1 MGGIIRPF
9 LFYEF
14 GGEIMNPKMQ
24 ELRKK
29 AMALPLLPG
38 VYIMHDKSG
47 EIIYIGKAKALKN
60 RVSQYFGSQNNHAE
74 KVRRMV
80 DNVDDF
86 EYIITDS
93 EFEALILE
101 CSLIKQHTPKYNILL
116 KDDKGYSYIRVSS
129 GDWGRLS
136 YVLQKKDDGA
146 QYIGPYKSSYY
157 VKSAVEEANKIFMLP
172 TCNRR
177 FPQDFRKGRPCLNYH
192 IKQCMAPCTGRV
204 KLKDYKESLAQALDF
219 LKGGSSNSIK
229 QLTAQMEEAAENLE
243 FERAAR
249 IRDKINAVKKM
260 GEKQKVVANKVLDED
275 VIASFTDD
283 GKICFQVFRFE
294 GGRLFD
300 RESFIFDSG
309 DSESE
314 YEEFLLGYYTIR
326 NDVPK
331 NIALDREFDGIE
343 ALAQWLSEKRGNKV
357 NVTVP
362 QRGEQAQLVS
372 MCRSNAAE
380 ALAQKK
386 GATVREYGVLEELKE
401 TLGLEKL
408 PEYIESY
415 DISNL
420 AGTENVAGMIVYKNG
435 KPLKSAYKKF
445 KIKGFEGQD
454 DYASMAEVISRRFDE
469 YYQSEDK
476 TEGFGKLPDL
486 ILLDG
491 GKGQVAAVKQVLE
504 RMNISV
510 PLFGMVKDDKHRTRA
525 VTGDGGEIAI
535 SSKRALFTFLSKM
548 QDEVHRFAIGYH
560 HARRSKNTFKSSL
573 TNIDGVGEVRAKSLL
588 KYFRTIDNIS
598 KADLTE
604 LENAPKMT
612 KDSAIAVYRYFHAED
627 ESQTGAL

>member
-1 MGGIIRPF
+1 
-9 LFYEF
+9 
-14 GGEIMNPKMQ
+14 MNPKMSV
-24 ELRKK
+24 LRKK

-38 VYIMHDKSG
+38 VYIMHNKSG
-47 EIIYIGKAKALKN
+47 EIIYIGKAVRLKN

-116 KDDKGYSYIRVSS
+116 KDDKGYSYIRVGA
-129 GDWGRLS
+129 GDWGKIS

-146 QYIGPYKSSYY
+146 TYIGPYKSSYY
-157 VKSAVEEANKIFMLP
+157 VKSAVEAANKIFMLP

-192 IKQCMAPCTGRV
+192 IKQCMAPCTGKI
-204 KLKDYKESLAQALDF
+204 KLKDYRESVEQALDF

-229 QLTAQMEEAAENLE
+229 QLTAEMEQAAEELE

-249 IRDKINAVKKM
+249 IRDKINAVKRM
-260 GEKQKVVANKVLDED
+260 SDKQKVVSNKVLDQD
-275 VIASFTDD
+275 VIASFSND
-283 GKICFQVFRFE
+283 GKTCFQVFRFE
-294 GGRLFD
+294 GGHLFD
-300 RESFIFDSG
+300 RESFVFDSG
-309 DSESE
+309 DSDSE
-314 YEEFLLGYYTIR
+314 TEEFILRYYTIR

-331 NIALDREFDGIE
+331 NIALDRDFDG
-343 ALAQWLSEKRGNKV
+343 AQSVGEWLSQKRGSKV
-357 NVTVP
+357 SITVP

-380 ALAQKK
+380 ALAQQK
-386 GATVREYGVLEELKE
+386 GATVREFGVLEELKD
-401 TLGLEKL
+401 TLGLSKL
-408 PEYIESY
+408 PEYIECY

-435 KPLKSAYKKF
+435 KPFKSGYKKF
-445 KIKGFEGQD
+445 KIKGFDGQD
-454 DYASMAEVISRRFDE
+454 DYASMAEVLTRRFKE
-469 YYQSEDK
+469 YYSADDDSQ
-476 TEGFGKLPDL
+476 GFGKLPDL

-491 GKGQVAAVKQVLE
+491 GKGQVSAVKQVLQN
-504 RMNISV
+504 MSINV
-510 PLFGMVKDDKHRTRA
+510 PLFGLVKDDKHRTRA
-525 VTGDGGEIAI
+525 ITGEGGEIAI
-535 SSKRALFTFLSKM
+535 NSKRALFTFLSKM

-560 HARRSKNTFKSSL
+560 HARRKKNTFKSSL
-573 TNIDGVGEVRAKSLL
+573 TSIDGVGEVRAKNLL

-598 KADLTE
+598 KADLAE
-604 LENAPKMT
+604 LESAPKMT
-612 KDSAIAVYRYFHAED
+612 KDVALNIYRYFHPQPED
-627 ESQTGAL
+627 ENLADNI

>member
-1 MGGIIRPF
+1 
-9 LFYEF
+9 
-14 GGEIMNPKMQ
+14 MNPKMQ

-129 GDWGRLS
+129 GDWGRIT
-136 YVLQKKDDGA
+136 YVLQKKDDGS

-204 KLKDYKESLAQALDF
+204 KLKDYKESLSQALDF

-314 YEEFLLGYYTIR
+314 YEEFLLSYYTIR

-331 NIALDREFDGIE
+331 NIALDKEFDGID
-343 ALAQWLSEKRGNKV
+343 AIVQWLSEKRGNKV

-386 GATVREYGVLEELKE
+386 GATVREFGVLEELKE

-469 YYQSEDK
+469 YYKAEDK

-598 KADLTE
+598 KADLAE

-612 KDSAIAVYRYFHAED
+612 KDSALAVYRYFHSED
-627 ESQTGAL
+627 GQTI

>member
-331 NIALDREFDGIE
+331 NIALDRNFDGIE
-343 ALAQWLSEKRGNKV
+343 AIAQWLSEKRGNKV

-469 YYQSEDK
+469 YYKAEDK

-612 KDSAIAVYRYFHAED
+612 KDSALAVYRYFHAED

>member
-1 MGGIIRPF
+1 
-9 LFYEF
+9 
-14 GGEIMNPKMQ
+14 MNPKLS

-38 VYIMHDKSG
+38 VYIMHDKSNA
-47 EIIYIGKAKALKN
+47 IIYIGKAKALKN
-60 RVSQYFGSQNNHAE
+60 RVSQYFGSQNNHTE

-80 DNVDDF
+80 DNVDWF

-116 KDDKGYSYIRVSS
+116 KDDKGYSYIRVSP
-129 GDWGRLS
+129 GDWQKLS

-146 QYIGPYKSSYY
+146 TYIGPYKSSYY

-172 TCNRR
+172 TCSRR
-177 FPQDFRKGRPCLNYH
+177 FPQDFGKARPCLNYH

-204 KLKDYKESLAQALDF
+204 KLADYQESVSQALDF
-219 LKGGSSNSIK
+219 LKGGSGNSIR

-249 IRDKINAVKKM
+249 LRDKINAVRRM
-260 GEKQKVVANKVLDED
+260 GDKQKVVANKVLDED
-275 VIASFTDD
+275 IIAGFSDE
-283 GKICFQVFRFE
+283 GKTCFQVFRFE

-300 RESFIFDSG
+300 RESFIVDSG
-309 DSESE
+309 DADT
-314 YEEFLLGYYTIR
+314 EEFLLRYYTLRSDI
-326 NDVPK
+326 PK
-331 NIALDREFDGIE
+331 QIALDTAPESLDDIGR
-343 ALAQWLSEKRGNKV
+343 WLSEKRGSKV
-357 NVTVP
+357 TLTVP

-380 ALAQKK
+380 ALAQQK
-386 GATVREYGVLEELKE
+386 GATVREYSVLGELQE
-401 TLGLEKL
+401 VLGLEKL

-435 KPLKSAYKKF
+435 KPLKSAYRKF
-445 KIKGFEGQD
+445 KIKGFDGQD
-454 DYASMAEVISRRFDE
+454 DYGSMKEVLTRRFEE
-469 YYQSEDK
+469 YQKAEPAD
-476 TEGFGKLPDL
+476 EGFGRLPDL

-491 GKGQVAAVKQVLE
+491 GRGQVRVVREVLQD
-504 RMNISV
+504 MGLDV
-510 PLFGMVKDDKHRTRA
+510 PLFGLVKDDKHRTRA
-525 VTGDGGEIAI
+525 VTDEGHEISVSA
-535 SSKRALFTFLSKM
+535 RRQLFAFLSKM

-560 HARRSKNTFKSSL
+560 HSRRSKNTFRSSL
-573 TNIDGVGEVRAKSLL
+573 TEIDGVGTVRAKALL

-598 KADLTE
+598 KADPEE
-604 LENAPKMT
+604 LEAAPKMT
-612 KDSAIAVYRYFHAED
+612 KDSAQAVFRYFHPE
-627 ESQTGAL
+627 EQ

>member
-1 MGGIIRPF
+1 
-9 LFYEF
+9 
-14 GGEIMNPKMQ
+14 MNPKMG

-38 VYIMHDKSG
+38 VYIMRDKSN

-80 DNVDDF
+80 ENVDRF

-101 CSLIKQHTPKYNILL
+101 CSLIKQHTPKYNSLL

-129 GDWGRLS
+129 GDWAKLS
-136 YVLQKKDDGA
+136 YVLQKQDDGA
-146 QYIGPYKSSYY
+146 TYIGPYKSSYY
-157 VKSAVEEANKIFMLP
+157 VKTAVEEANKIFMLP

-177 FPQDFRKGRPCLNYH
+177 FPQDFRKARPCLNYH

-204 KLKDYKESLAQALDF
+204 KLRDYRESLEQALDF

-229 QLTAQMEEAAENLE
+229 QLTAQMEEAAEKLE

-249 IRDKINAVKKM
+249 IRDKIAAVRRM
-260 GEKQKVVANKVLDED
+260 GDKQKVVANKVLDED
-275 VIASFTDD
+275 IIASFSDS
-283 GKICFQVFRFE
+283 GKTCFQVFRFE

-300 RESFIFDSG
+300 RESFIVDSG
-309 DSESE
+309 ESDT
-314 YEEFLLGYYTIR
+314 EEFLLRYYTMR
-326 NDVPK
+326 TDVPK
-331 NIALDREFDGIE
+331 NIALDREFESIAEIE
-343 ALAQWLSEKRGNKV
+343 RWLSEKRGSKV

-362 QRGEQAQLVS
+362 QRGEQAQLVN

-380 ALAQKK
+380 ALAQQK

-401 TLGLEKL
+401 ALGLDAL

-420 AGTENVAGMIVYKNG
+420 NGTENVAGMIVYQNG
-435 KPLKSAYKKF
+435 RPLKSAYRKF

-454 DYASMAEVISRRFDE
+454 DYASMAEVLTRRFEE
-469 YYQSEDK
+469 YYKEKESG
-476 TEGFGKLPDL
+476 EGFGRLPDL

-491 GKGQVAAVKQVLE
+491 GRGQVRAVQEVLD
-504 RMNISV
+504 RMKISV

-525 VTGDGGEIAI
+525 VTGDGGEISI
-535 SSKRALFTFLSKM
+535 QSKRQLFTFLSKM

-560 HARRSKNTFKSSL
+560 HSRRSKNTFKSSL
-573 TNIDGVGEVRAKSLL
+573 TGIEGIGEVRAKALL
-588 KYFRTIDNIS
+588 KYFRTVDNIS
-598 KADLTE
+598 KADLAE
-604 LENAPKMT
+604 LEAAPKMT
-612 KDSAIAVYRYFHAED
+612 KDSALAVYRYFHAE
-627 ESQTGAL
+627 EKPE

>member
-1 MGGIIRPF
+1 
-9 LFYEF
+9 
-14 GGEIMNPKMQ
+14 MNPKMQ

-116 KDDKGYSYIRVSS
+116 KDDKGYSYIRVSP
-129 GDWGRLS
+129 GDWGRLT

-204 KLKDYKESLAQALDF
+204 KLKDYKESLVQALDF
-219 LKGGSSNSIK
+219 LKGGSSNSIR

-249 IRDKINAVKKM
+249 IRDKINAVRKM

-314 YEEFLLGYYTIR
+314 YEEFLLSYYTIR

-331 NIALDREFDGIE
+331 NIALDKDFDSLEPI
-343 ALAQWLSEKRGNKV
+343 AQWLSEKRGNKV

-469 YYQSEDK
+469 YCKSEDK
-476 TEGFGKLPDL
+476 NEGFGRLPDL

-504 RMNISV
+504 RMNIDV

-598 KADLTE
+598 KADLAE

-612 KDSAIAVYRYFHAED
+612 KDSALAVYRYFHAED
-627 ESQTGAL
+627 EKQ

>member
-1 MGGIIRPF
+1 
-9 LFYEF
+9 
-14 GGEIMNPKMQ
+14 MQ

-204 KLKDYKESLAQALDF
+204 KLKDYRESLAQALDF

-283 GKICFQVFRFE
+283 GKVCFQVFRFE

-331 NIALDREFDGIE
+331 NIALDRNFDGID
-343 ALAQWLSEKRGNKV
+343 AIAQWLSEKRGNKV

-469 YYQSEDK
+469 YYKAEDK

-504 RMNISV
+504 RMSISV

-612 KDSAIAVYRYFHAED
+612 KDSALAVYRYFHAED
-627 ESQTGAL
+627 ERQTGAL

>member
-1 MGGIIRPF
+1 
-9 LFYEF
+9 
-14 GGEIMNPKMQ
+14 MQ

-116 KDDKGYSYIRVSS
+116 KDDKGYSYIRVSP
-129 GDWGRLS
+129 GDWGRIT

-204 KLKDYKESLAQALDF
+204 KLKDYKESLSQALDF

-300 RESFIFDSG
+300 RESFVFDSG

-314 YEEFLLGYYTIR
+314 YEEFLLSYYTIR

-331 NIALDREFDGIE
+331 NIALDREFDGID
-343 ALAQWLSEKRGNKV
+343 AIAQWLSEKRGNKV

-380 ALAQKK
+380 TLAQKK

-469 YYQSEDK
+469 YYKAEDK

-612 KDSAIAVYRYFHAED
+612 KDSALAVYRYFHASSEK
-627 ESQTGAL
+627 QT

>member
-1 MGGIIRPF
+1 
-9 LFYEF
+9 
-14 GGEIMNPKMQ
+14 MNPKLS

-38 VYIMHDKSG
+38 VYIMHDKSNA
-47 EIIYIGKAKALKN
+47 IIYIGKAKALKN

-80 DNVDDF
+80 DNVDWF

-116 KDDKGYSYIRVSS
+116 KDDKGYSYIRVSP
-129 GDWGRLS
+129 GDWQKLS

-146 QYIGPYKSSYY
+146 TYIGPYKSSYY

-172 TCNRR
+172 TCSRR
-177 FPQDFRKGRPCLNYH
+177 FPQDFGKARPCLNYH

-204 KLKDYKESLAQALDF
+204 KLADYQESVSQALDF
-219 LKGGSSNSIK
+219 LKGGSGNSIR

-249 IRDKINAVKKM
+249 LRDKINAVRRM
-260 GEKQKVVANKVLDED
+260 GDKQKVVANKVLDED
-275 VIASFTDD
+275 IIAGFSDE
-283 GKICFQVFRFE
+283 GKTCFQVFRFE

-300 RESFIFDSG
+300 RESFIVDSG
-309 DSESE
+309 DADT
-314 YEEFLLGYYTIR
+314 EEFLLRYYTLRSDI
-326 NDVPK
+326 PK
-331 NIALDREFDGIE
+331 QIALDTAPESLDDIGR
-343 ALAQWLSEKRGNKV
+343 WLSEKRGSKV
-357 NVTVP
+357 TLTVP

-380 ALAQKK
+380 ALAQQK
-386 GATVREYGVLEELKE
+386 GATVREYSVLGELQE
-401 TLGLEKL
+401 VLGLEKL

-435 KPLKSAYKKF
+435 KPLKSAYRKF
-445 KIKGFEGQD
+445 KIKGFDGQD
-454 DYASMAEVISRRFDE
+454 DYGSMKEVLTRRFEE
-469 YYQSEDK
+469 YQKAEPAD
-476 TEGFGKLPDL
+476 EGFGRLPDL

-491 GKGQVAAVKQVLE
+491 GRGQVRVVREVLQD
-504 RMNISV
+504 MGLDV
-510 PLFGMVKDDKHRTRA
+510 PLFGLVKDDKHRTRA
-525 VTGDGGEIAI
+525 VTDEGHEISI
-535 SSKRALFTFLSKM
+535 SARRQLFAFLSKM

-560 HARRSKNTFKSSL
+560 HSRRSKNTFRSSL
-573 TNIDGVGEVRAKSLL
+573 TEIDGVGTVRAKALL

-598 KADLTE
+598 KADPEE
-604 LENAPKMT
+604 LEAAPKMT
-612 KDSAIAVYRYFHAED
+612 KDSAQAVFRYFHPE
-627 ESQTGAL
+627 EQ

>member
-1 MGGIIRPF
+1 M
-9 LFYEF
+9 
-14 GGEIMNPKMQ
+14 MNPKLS

-29 AMALPLLPG
+29 AMSLPLLPG

-47 EIIYIGKAKALKN
+47 KIIYIGKAKALKN

-116 KDDKGYSYIRVSS
+116 KDDKGYSYIRVSKD
-129 GDWGRLS
+129 DWAKIS
-136 YVLQKKDDGA
+136 YVLQKKDDNA
-146 QYIGPYKSSYY
+146 EYIGPYKSSYY
-157 VKSAVEEANKIFMLP
+157 VKSAVEEANKIFKLP

-192 IKQCMAPCTGRV
+192 IKQCMAPCTGKV
-204 KLKDYKESLAQALDF
+204 KLSDYKESLNQALDF

-229 QLTAQMEEAAENLE
+229 LLTKQMEEAAENLE
-243 FERAAR
+243 FERAAS

-260 GEKQKVVANKVLDED
+260 GEKQKVVVSKVLDED
-275 VIASFTDD
+275 IIASFSND
-283 GKICFQVFRFE
+283 GKTCFQVFRFNS
-294 GGRLFD
+294 GRLFD

-309 DSESE
+309 ESE
-314 YEEFLLGYYTIR
+314 TEEFILRYYTIR
-326 NDVPK
+326 DDIPK
-331 NIALDREFDGIE
+331 SIAVDKEFDGIDTVE
-343 ALAQWLSEKRGNKV
+343 EWLSQKRGNKV
-357 NVTVP
+357 SVTVP
-362 QRGEQAQLVS
+362 QKGERAQLVA

-380 ALAQKK
+380 ALAQQK
-386 GATVREYGVLEELKE
+386 GATVREFSVLEELKE
-401 TLGLEKL
+401 ALGLDKI

-435 KPLKSAYKKF
+435 KPFKSGYKKF

-454 DYASMAEVISRRFDE
+454 DYASMAEVITRRFEE
-469 YYQSEDK
+469 YYKAESE
-476 TEGFGKLPDL
+476 EGFGKLPDL

-491 GKGQVAAVKQVLE
+491 GKGQVAVVKEVLNK
-504 RMNISV
+504 MNINV

-525 VTGDGGEIAI
+525 VTGDGGEIQI
-535 SSKRALFTFLSKM
+535 SSKRNLFTFLSKM

-560 HARRSKNTFKSSL
+560 HSRRSKNTFKSSL
-573 TNIDGVGEVRAKSLL
+573 TNIEGIGEVRAKALL

-598 KADLTE
+598 KADLKE
-604 LENAPKMT
+604 LESAPKMT
-612 KDSAIAVYRYFHAED
+612 KDSAITVYRYFHAKD
-627 ESQTGAL
+627 EN

>member
-1 MGGIIRPF
+1 
-9 LFYEF
+9 
-14 GGEIMNPKMQ
+14 MNPKMQ

-116 KDDKGYSYIRVSS
+116 KDDKGYSYIRVSP
-129 GDWGRLS
+129 GDWGRIT

-204 KLKDYKESLAQALDF
+204 KLKDYKESLSQALDF

-314 YEEFLLGYYTIR
+314 YEEFLLSYYTIR
-326 NDVPK
+326 NDIPK
-331 NIALDREFDGIE
+331 NIALDKDFDGID
-343 ALAQWLSEKRGNKV
+343 AIAQWLSEKRGNKV

-386 GATVREYGVLEELKE
+386 GATVREFGVLEELKE

-454 DYASMAEVISRRFDE
+454 DYASMAEVITRRFDE
-469 YYQSEDK
+469 YYKSEDK

-504 RMNISV
+504 RMNIDV

-598 KADLTE
+598 KADLAE

-612 KDSAIAVYRYFHAED
+612 KDSALAVYRYFHAED
-627 ESQTGAL
+627 ESQTEDDDKP

>member
-1 MGGIIRPF
+1 
-9 LFYEF
+9 
-14 GGEIMNPKMQ
+14 MNPKLS

-29 AMALPLLPG
+29 AMSLPLLPG

-47 EIIYIGKAKALKN
+47 KIIYIGKAKALKN

-116 KDDKGYSYIRVSS
+116 KDDKGYSYIRVSKD
-129 GDWGRLS
+129 DWAKIS
-136 YVLQKKDDGA
+136 YVLQKKDDNA
-146 QYIGPYKSSYY
+146 DYIGPYKSSYY
-157 VKSAVEEANKIFMLP
+157 VKSAVEQANKIFKLP

-177 FPQDFRKGRPCLNYH
+177 FPQDFRKGRPCLNFH

-204 KLKDYKESLAQALDF
+204 KLSDYKESLNQALDF

-229 QLTAQMEEAAENLE
+229 LLTKQMEDAAENLE
-243 FERAAR
+243 FERAAT

-260 GEKQKVVANKVLDED
+260 GEKQKVVVSKVLDED
-275 VIASFTDD
+275 IIAGFSND
-283 GKICFQVFRFE
+283 GKTCFHVFRFNS
-294 GGRLFD
+294 GRLFD

-309 DSESE
+309 ESE
-314 YEEFLLGYYTIR
+314 TEEFILRYYTIR
-326 NDVPK
+326 DDIPK
-331 NIALDREFDGIE
+331 SVAIDRAFDGIE
-343 ALAQWLSEKRGNKV
+343 AVEEWLTQKRGNKV
-357 NVTVP
+357 SISVP
-362 QRGEQAQLVS
+362 QKGERAKLVA

-380 ALAQKK
+380 ALAQQK
-386 GATVREYGVLEELKE
+386 GATVREFSVLEELKE
-401 TLGLEKL
+401 TLGLDKI

-435 KPLKSAYKKF
+435 KPFKSGYKKF

-454 DYASMAEVISRRFDE
+454 DYASMAEVITRRFDE
-469 YYQSEDK
+469 YYKAESE
-476 TEGFGKLPDL
+476 EGFGKLPDL

-491 GKGQVAAVKQVLE
+491 GKGQVAVVKEVLAK
-504 RMNISV
+504 MNINV

-525 VTGDGGEIAI
+525 VTGDGGEIQI
-535 SSKRALFTFLSKM
+535 SSKRNLFTFLSKM

-560 HARRSKNTFKSSL
+560 HSRRSKNTFKSSL
-573 TNIDGVGEVRAKSLL
+573 TNIEGIGEVRAKALL

-598 KADLTE
+598 KADLKE
-604 LENAPKMT
+604 LESAPKMT
-612 KDSAIAVYRYFHAED
+612 KDNAIAVYRYFHAKD
-627 ESQTGAL
+627 EN

>member
-1 MGGIIRPF
+1 
-9 LFYEF
+9 
-14 GGEIMNPKMQ
+14 MNPKMQ
-24 ELRKK
+24 QLRKK

-38 VYIMHDKSG
+38 VYIMHGKSG

-116 KDDKGYSYIRVSS
+116 KDDKGYSYIKLSA
-129 GDWGRLS
+129 GDWGKLS
-136 YVLQKKDDGA
+136 YALQKADDGA

-260 GEKQKVVANKVLDED
+260 GDKQKVVANRVLDED
-275 VIASFTDD
+275 VVASFTDN

-326 NDVPK
+326 NDIPK
-331 NIALDREFDGIE
+331 NIAIDRGFDGID
-343 ALAQWLSEKRGNKV
+343 AISQWLSEKRGNKV

-386 GATVREYGVLEELKE
+386 GATVREFGVLEELKE

-469 YYQSEDK
+469 YYKADDK
-476 TEGFGKLPDL
+476 SEGFGRLPDL

-504 RMNISV
+504 KMNITV
-510 PLFGMVKDDKHRTRA
+510 PLFGMVKDDRHRTRA

-598 KADLTE
+598 KADLEE

-612 KDSAIAVYRYFHAED
+612 KDSALAVYRYFHTED
-627 ESQTGAL
+627 EK

>member
-1 MGGIIRPF
+1 
-9 LFYEF
+9 
-14 GGEIMNPKMQ
+14 MNPKMG

-38 VYIMHDKSG
+38 VYIMHAADG

-60 RVSQYFGSQNNHAE
+60 RVSQYCGSQNNHPE

-80 DNVDDF
+80 DNVDRF

-101 CSLIKQHTPKYNILL
+101 CSLIKQHSPKYNILL
-116 KDDKGYSYIRVSS
+116 KDDKGYSYIRVGS
-129 GDWGRLS
+129 GDWGKLS
-136 YVLQKKDDGA
+136 YVLQKSDDGA
-146 QYIGPYKSSYY
+146 TYIGPYKSSYY

-172 TCNRR
+172 TCSRQ
-177 FPQDFRKGRPCLNYH
+177 FPRDFRKGRPCLNYH

-204 KLKDYKESLAQALDF
+204 KVSDYQESLRQALDF

-249 IRDKINAVKKM
+249 IRDKIAAVKKM
-260 GEKQKVVANKVLDED
+260 GDKQKVVANKVLDED
-275 VIASFTDD
+275 VIASFSND
-283 GKICFQVFRFE
+283 GKTCFQVFRFE

-314 YEEFLLGYYTIR
+314 TEEFIISYYTLR
-326 NDVPK
+326 GDVPK
-331 NIALDREFDGIE
+331 NVAVDNAFEGMEDAAR
-343 ALAQWLSEKRGNKV
+343 WLGQKRGSKV
-357 NVTVP
+357 NLTAP
-362 QRGEQAQLVS
+362 QRGEQAQLVA

-380 ALAQKK
+380 ALAQQK
-386 GATVREYGVLEELKE
+386 GATVREFGVLEELRE
-401 TLGLEKL
+401 TLGLSSL
-408 PEYIESY
+408 PEYIECY

-420 AGTENVAGMIVYKNG
+420 AGTENVAGMVVYKNG

-454 DYASMAEVISRRFDE
+454 DYASMAEVLTRRFEEFFNAEKAD
-469 YYQSEDK
+469 
-476 TEGFGKLPDL
+476 EGFGKLPDL

-491 GKGQVAAVKQVLE
+491 GKGQVAAVRAVFD
-504 RMNISV
+504 RMGVSV
-510 PLFGMVKDDKHRTRA
+510 PLFGLVKDDRHRTRA
-525 VTGDGGEIAI
+525 VTGEGGEIAI

-560 HARRSKNTFKSSL
+560 HARRSKSTFRSSL
-573 TNIDGVGEVRAKSLL
+573 TSIEGVGEVRAKALL
-588 KYFRTIDNIS
+588 KFFRTIDNIS
-598 KADLTE
+598 KADLEE
-604 LENAPKMT
+604 LESAPKMT
-612 KDSAIAVYRYFHAED
+612 KDTARAVYRYFHPEEAKHLD
-627 ESQTGAL
+627 ELSSN

>member
-1 MGGIIRPF
+1 
-9 LFYEF
+9 
-14 GGEIMNPKMQ
+14 MNPKMSV
-24 ELRKK
+24 LRKK

-38 VYIMHDKSG
+38 VYIMHNKNG

-116 KDDKGYSYIRVSS
+116 KDDKGYSYIRVSE
-129 GDWGRLS
+129 GDWSKLS

-146 QYIGPYKSSYY
+146 TYIGPYKSSYY
-157 VKSAVEEANKIFMLP
+157 VKSAVEAANKIFMLP
-172 TCNRR
+172 TCSRR

-204 KLKDYKESLAQALDF
+204 KLKDYRESVQQALDF

-229 QLTAQMEEAAENLE
+229 QLTEEMEQAAENLE

-249 IRDKINAVKKM
+249 IRDKISAVKKM
-260 GEKQKVVANKVLDED
+260 SDKQKVVSNKVLDQD
-275 VIASFTDD
+275 VIASFSND
-283 GKICFQVFRFE
+283 GKTCFQVFRFE

-309 DSESE
+309 DSDTESE
-314 YEEFLLGYYTIR
+314 EFILRYYTLR

-331 NIALDREFDGIE
+331 NIALDAAFDGIE
-343 ALAQWLSEKRGNKV
+343 SVAEWLSQKRGNKV
-357 NVTVP
+357 NITVP
-362 QRGEQAQLVS
+362 QRGEQARLVA

-386 GATVREYGVLEELKE
+386 GATVREFSVLEDLQKL
-401 TLGLEKL
+401 LGLSKL
-408 PEYIESY
+408 PEYIECY

-435 KPLKSAYKKF
+435 KPYKSAYKKF

-454 DYASMAEVISRRFDE
+454 DYASMAEVLSRRFDE
-469 YYQSEDK
+469 YYNSDDSS
-476 TEGFGKLPDL
+476 EGFGKLPDL

-491 GKGQVAAVKQVLE
+491 GKGQVNTVKQVLKS
-504 RMNISV
+504 MQIDV
-510 PLFGMVKDDKHRTRA
+510 PLFGLVKDDKHRTRA

-535 SSKRALFTFLSKM
+535 SANRALFTFLSKM
-548 QDEVHRFAIGYH
+548 QDEVHRFAVGYH
-560 HARRSKNTFKSSL
+560 HARRKKSTFKSSL
-573 TNIDGVGEVRAKSLL
+573 TEIDGVGAVRAKNLL
-588 KYFRTIDNIS
+588 KYFRTIENIS

-604 LENAPKMT
+604 LKNAPKMT
-612 KDSAIAVYRYFHAED
+612 NDTALAVYRYFHTD
-627 ESQTGAL
+627 ELDK

>member
-204 KLKDYKESLAQALDF
+204 KLKDYRESLAQALDF

-229 QLTAQMEEAAENLE
+229 QLTAQMEDAAENLE

-401 TLGLEKL
+401 TLGLKKL

-469 YYQSEDK
+469 YYKAEDK

-504 RMNISV
+504 RMSISV

-612 KDSAIAVYRYFHAED
+612 KDSALAVYRYFHAED
-627 ESQTGAL
+627 ERQTGAL